1 MSGLISG
8 LLSSPW
14 AWLALAAVAGGIYWQ
29 IRRSGA
35 KAERERQARERQ
47 KARDIA
53 DRVDNDVGALPPE
66 LVKKD
71 LKSWSP
77 ER

>member
-35 KAERERQARERQ
+35 RAERDRQARERQ
-47 KARDIA
+47 KANDVAKRI
-53 DRVDNDVGALPPE
+53 DNEVGALKPDE
-66 LVKKD
+66 ARKE
-71 LKSWSP
+71 LKSW
-77 ER
+77 

>member
-8 LLSSPW
+8 LLASPW

-35 KAERERQARERQ
+35 KAERDRQARERQ
-47 KARDIA
+47 RANDIA
-53 DRVDNDVGALPPE
+53 KRIDNDVGALKPE
-66 LVKKD
+66 ETRKE
-71 LKSWSP
+71 LKSW
-77 ER
+77 

>member
-35 KAERERQARERQ
+35 KAERERQAREEKR
-47 KARDIA
+47 ARDIA
-53 DRVDNDVGALPPE
+53 DQVQNDIGAMPPSKQREE
-66 LVKKD
+66 LKK
-71 LKSWSP
+71 WSKH
-77 ER
+77 